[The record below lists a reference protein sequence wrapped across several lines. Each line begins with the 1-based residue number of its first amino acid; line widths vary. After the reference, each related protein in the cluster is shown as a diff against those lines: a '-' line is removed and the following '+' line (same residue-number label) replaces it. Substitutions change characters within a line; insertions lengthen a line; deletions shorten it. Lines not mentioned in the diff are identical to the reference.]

1 MDGICNTILDCV
13 YFYEEVVMVLV
24 TPRELNNL
32 NFSLTFSNKYEYGLL
47 LLRFATTLLEQDF
60 YERTSR

>member
-1 MDGICNTILDCV
+1 MDGICNTILVCV
-13 YFYEEVVMVLV
+13 YFYEEVVMVFV

-47 LLRFATTLLEQDF
+47 LLRFTTTLLEQDF